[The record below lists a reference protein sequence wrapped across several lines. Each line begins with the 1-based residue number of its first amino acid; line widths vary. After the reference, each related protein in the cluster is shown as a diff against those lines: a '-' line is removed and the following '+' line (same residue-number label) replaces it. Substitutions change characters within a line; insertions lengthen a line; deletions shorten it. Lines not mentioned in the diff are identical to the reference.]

1 MNERR
6 QAVAELRAAGLSERR
21 SCALAG
27 ISRSCL
33 RYQPRSR
40 DDEVLVADL
49 QAFAQQHRRWGYR
62 QAAATLRRR
71 GQRVNVKRVHR
82 VWKQAGL
89 QVPAR
94 RRRRTRV
101 GSHSAAQNPHRA
113 EYPGHV
119 ITYDFLQDA
128 TTDGRALRILT
139 VTDEFTRE
147 NWAIAVARSFP
158 ASRVIEVLAK
168 AFAEWGTPGFVR
180 SDNGPEFIAQ
190 AVVAWLYRQGI
201 DTHHIDPGS
210 PWQNPFA
217 EAFHS
222 RFRDECLDQESFAG
236 LLEAQVIC
244 EGYHHHH
251 NHNRLHSSL
260 GYLTPVEFHEQWR
273 SAHPSEPIAE
283 GVSTALSRPERSQG
297 SPDHATLTRPI
308 PDSIR

>member
-6 QAVAELRAAGLSERR
+6 QVVSELKAAGLSERR

-62 QAAATLRRR
+62 QAAATLRRG

-94 RRRRTRV
+94 RQRRPRM
-101 GSHSAAQNPHRA
+101 GSHTVAQNPHRA

-147 NWAIAVARSFP
+147 SWAIAVARSFP
-158 ASRVIEVLAK
+158 ASRVIQVLAK
-168 AFAEWGTPGFVR
+168 AFAEWGTPRFVR

-244 EGYHHHH
+244 EHYRHHH
-251 NHNRLHSSL
+251 NRSRLHSSL

-273 SAHPSEPIAE
+273 LAHPSEPIAE
-283 GVSTALSRPERSQG
+283 GASMALSRPERSQG
-297 SPDHATLTRPI
+297 STDPATITRPI

>member
-1 MNERR
+1 MSERR
-6 QAVAELRAAGLSERR
+6 QAVAELRVAGLSERR

-33 RYQPRSR
+33 RYQPRSG
-40 DDEVLVADL
+40 DDEALVADL
-49 QAFAQQHRRWGYR
+49 QAFAQQHRRLGYR
-62 QAAATLRRR
+62 QAAATLRHG

-82 VWKQAGL
+82 LWKQARL

-94 RRRRTRV
+94 RRRRPRS
-101 GSHSAAQNPHRA
+101 GPRGMAQNPHRA

-147 NWAIAVARSFP
+147 SWAITVARTFP
-158 ASRVIEVLAK
+158 GSRVIQVLAK
-168 AFAEWGTPGFVR
+168 AFAEWGTPRFVR
-180 SDNGPEFIAQ
+180 SDNGPEFIAH

-244 EGYHHHH
+244 EDYRRYH
-251 NHNRLHSSL
+251 NQGRLHSSL
-260 GYLTPVEFHEQWR
+260 GYLTPVAYHEQWR
-273 SAHPSEPIAE
+273 AAHPSDVAAP
-283 GVSTALSRPERSQG
+283 RSPYGCEQ
-297 SPDHATLTRPI
+297 L
-308 PDSIR
+308 